1 MPVFIHDIVS
11 ANPEMSFEQ
20 NLARDI
26 LKEKLGQDR
35 KVRAILHAIYGHSGI
50 EKRHTVLD
58 DALDESPDSF
68 FNRVFSDEAEGPTTE
83 ERNTIYTEA
92 SKQLFLK
99 IGQNLLQRNPSVSAS
114 DISHVITVSC
124 TGFYAPGP
132 DFELVKGL
140 GLDPSTQRYHLGF
153 MGCYAAFPALKM
165 AKAFCEADPNATVMV
180 ICTELCTLHFQNK
193 TDLDNLVAAS
203 VFADGSA
210 GVLVSSKE
218 PANKGYRMDGFAASL
233 AYEGEKDMAWT
244 IGDTGFD
251 MILSSYVPDIIESN
265 LGNIITPLLD
275 EFSITKEEVETWAI
289 HPGGRAIIDKVVE
302 AMELDEK
309 QVQSSREVLA
319 NYGNM
324 SSATVLFVLENIL
337 GKSPQ
342 NGTKVLPIAFGPGL
356 TIESGLFT
364 SVS

>member
-26 LKEKLGQDR
+26 LKEKLGQNR
-35 KVRAILHAIYGHSGI
+35 KVRAILHAIYGYSGI

-58 DALDESPDSF
+58 DALDESPNSF
-68 FNRVFSDEAEGPTTE
+68 FNRAFSDEVEGPTTE
-83 ERNTIYTEA
+83 ERNEVYTEA
-92 SKQLFLK
+92 SSKLFLE
-99 IGQNLLQRNPSVSAS
+99 IGNKLLERNTSFSTS
-114 DISHVITVSC
+114 EITHVITVSC

-132 DFELVKGL
+132 DFEIVKGL
-140 GLDPSTQRYHLGF
+140 GLKPSTQRFHLGF

-165 AKAFCEADPNATVMV
+165 AEAFCKADPDATVMV

-218 PANKGYRMDGFAASL
+218 PAGKGYQMDGFASSL

-265 LGNIITPLLD
+265 LGGIITPLLN
-275 EFSITKEEVETWAI
+275 EFSITKKDVETWAI

-302 AMELDEK
+302 AMQLKEE
-309 QVQSSREVLA
+309 QVQSSRKVLA

-324 SSATVLFVLENIL
+324 SSATVLFVLKDILSRCPEN
-337 GKSPQ
+337 GSR
-342 NGTKVLPIAFGPGL
+342 VLPIAFGPGL
-356 TIESGLFT
+356 TIESGLFRV
-364 SVS
+364 VS

>member
-20 NLARDI
+20 KVARDI
-26 LKEKLGQDR
+26 LKDKLGKIR
-35 KVRAILHAIYGHSGI
+35 KVRSILHAIYTGSGI

-58 DALDESPDSF
+58 DALDESADSF
-68 FNRVFSDEAEGPTTE
+68 FIRAFSDEVEGPTTE
-83 ERNTIYTEA
+83 ERNAIYTEGA
-92 SKQLFLK
+92 TKLFVDVGQRLLK
-99 IGQNLLQRNPSVSAS
+99 RNPSVSTS
-114 DISHVITVSC
+114 DITHVITVSC

-132 DFELVKGL
+132 DFELVKRL
-140 GLDPSTQRYHLGF
+140 GLSPSTQRFHLGF

-165 AKAFCEADPNATVMV
+165 AKAFCEADPNATVIV

-218 PANKGYRMDGFAASL
+218 PETSGFSMDGFASSL

-265 LGNIITPLLD
+265 IADIISPLLQQF
-275 EFSITKEEVETWAI
+275 EITQKEIGIWAV
-289 HPGGRAIIDKVVE
+289 HPGGRAIIDKIVKALSLNE
-302 AMELDEK
+302 E
-309 QVQSSREVLA
+309 QVQSSRRVLA
-319 NYGNM
+319 NFGNM
-324 SSATVLFVLENIL
+324 SSATVLFVLEDIL
-337 GKSPQ
+337 KQSPKQ
-342 NGTKVLPIAFGPGL
+342 GTKVLPIAFGPGL

-364 SVS
+364 SIA